1 MTMVGGCQSTAV
13 GEDYDYCKYD
23 DDYQDD
29 DDDDYDDYQDWGT
42 DLTIMMRRE
51 AYDASRLQ
59 VKAGYKTIA
68 CNKTHWFDTYTHGGV
83 TKQSHL

>member
-29 DDDDYDDYQDWGT
+29 DDDDYDDYQD
-42 DLTIMMRRE
+42 
-51 AYDASRLQ
+51 
-59 VKAGYKTIA
+59 
-68 CNKTHWFDTYTHGGV
+68 
-83 TKQSHL
+83 